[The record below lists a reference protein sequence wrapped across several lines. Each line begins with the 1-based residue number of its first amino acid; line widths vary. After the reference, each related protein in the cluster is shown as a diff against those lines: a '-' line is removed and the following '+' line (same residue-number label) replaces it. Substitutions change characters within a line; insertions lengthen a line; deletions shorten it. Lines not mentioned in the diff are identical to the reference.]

1 MRRNSMPIITETIEE
16 LNNKSLQNN
25 LDNIN
30 KDFLNDKI
38 FIKDIL
44 YFKNEIL
51 KEVKQLDYKL
61 SIQNNINNDMN
72 KKLSLYNSKLE
83 DFTKKI
89 DNFSNV
95 INKKDGESNYYTK
108 KLDSLYEFKTK
119 IEQDSISQNYKL
131 NLTAE
136 ELKDAINKYD
146 KLIYNNI
153 IYPGVIGM
161 DCKFKDY
168 HEFIDYVLQQINTFS
183 VFKEKNIFDLNIY
196 KKKLESSIKSLNLQ
210 FQSLLNNANSY
221 ANNNIKKSEEKC
233 LNQIKLYDEKLFEI
247 KVQNC
252 DFVKKMEIQNKEI
265 LREWKKITEIK
276 KEVSDLI
283 ETTVENIKNSNND
296 IQKLF
301 DDYQEEFKEIK
312 NNYILLTN
320 VFHDNKELSSNINIA
335 LANFNQKDY
344 INKKFNQNKY
354 NKENNDINENNDM
367 IKINDL
373 NPKTEKN
380 NSNNLIIKN
389 IEKKEHISIKN
400 KSKSK
405 KGKRI
410 KSAESILKNYIKGK
424 TTLEEIIER
433 NKRHHNESY
442 NNNIYHGSISFK
454 KTYDE
459 NIHQLSK
466 NDNKYKTIDY
476 KSKSQDNHSFS
487 EKMYINKTI
496 NSSPKTIN
504 NNYIKNNLSETR
516 LKKKTIEEDY
526 QTEYQ
531 LNLIN
536 LNNIISNK
544 VKIPK
549 EKKILLIKD
558 GNNFLH
564 NNRNKSNENEGKN
577 NTKSR
582 EKDIYFGYNNGNIRQ
597 LSDLSFLIEDK
608 KYKFPKIEDA
618 KNKDVDKNGQKEN
631 KNIIKIN
638 NKNNK
643 YEENNIIS
651 SYKTKDSKNKTIS
664 SDIGFKQNYSNKN
677 FRNDYI
683 HNNNNNLKLYNNSMN
698 NDCIL
703 KESQVINNVNKKGN
717 RNDFLIKSKSI
728 KINAEKNK

>member
-16 LNNKSLQNN
+16 LNKKSLQNN
-25 LDNIN
+25 LENIN

-89 DNFSNV
+89 DNFSNF
-95 INKKDGESNYYTK
+95 INKKDGETNYYTK
-108 KLDSLYEFKTK
+108 KLDTLYEFKTK

-183 VFKEKNIFDLNIY
+183 VFKEKNIFDLKIY
-196 KKKLESSIKSLNLQ
+196 KKKLESNIKSLNLQ

-221 ANNNIKKSEEKC
+221 AINNIKESEEKC
-233 LNQIKLYDEKLFEI
+233 LNQIKLYDEKLFEL
-247 KVQNC
+247 KVENC

-265 LREWKKITEIK
+265 LKEWKKITEIK
-276 KEVSDLI
+276 KEVTDLI

-320 VFHDNKELSSNINIA
+320 LFHDNKEQSSNINIT

-344 INKKFNQNKY
+344 INKKFNQN
-354 NKENNDINENNDM
+354 NENNDINENNEM
-367 IKINDL
+367 IKINDV

-380 NSNNLIIKN
+380 NSNDLIIKK
-389 IEKKEHISIKN
+389 IGKKEHISIKN
-400 KSKSK
+400 KIKSK
-405 KGKRI
+405 KARRI

-424 TTLEEIIER
+424 STLEELIER
-433 NKRHHNESY
+433 NKRHHNESDI
-442 NNNIYHGSISFK
+442 NNNYQGSISFK

-466 NDNKYKTIDY
+466 NESKYKTIDY
-476 KSKSQDNHSFS
+476 KVKNQDNNSFS
-487 EKMYINKTI
+487 EKNYINKTI
-496 NSSPKTIN
+496 NISPKTVNN
-504 NNYIKNNLSETR
+504 NNYNKNNLSETR

-526 QTEYQ
+526 HTEYHW
-531 LNLIN
+531 NLIN

-544 VKIPK
+544 VKIPE

-558 GNNFLH
+558 GNNIVH
-564 NNRNKSNENEGKN
+564 NNRNKSNDNESKN
-577 NTKSR
+577 NTR
-582 EKDIYFGYNNGNIRQ
+582 NIEKDVFFGHKNANIRQ

-618 KNKDVDKNGQKEN
+618 KNKDVDTNGQKDN
-631 KNIIKIN
+631 KNKRKIN

-643 YEENNIIS
+643 YEEKNIVS
-651 SYKTKDSKNKTIS
+651 SYITKDSKNKTIS
-664 SDIGFKQNYSNKN
+664 SDIVIKQNYSNKN

-683 HNNNNNLKLYNNSMN
+683 NNNNLKIHNYSMN
-698 NDCIL
+698 NECLL
-703 KESQVINNVNKKGN
+703 KESQIINNINKKGN
-717 RNDFLIKSKSI
+717 RNDFYVKSKSI